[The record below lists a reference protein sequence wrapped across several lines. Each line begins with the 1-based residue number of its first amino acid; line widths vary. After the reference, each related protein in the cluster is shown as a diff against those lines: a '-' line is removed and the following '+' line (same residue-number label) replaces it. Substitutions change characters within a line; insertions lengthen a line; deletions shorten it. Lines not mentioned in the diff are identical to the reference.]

1 MFQLLVFDRDD
12 VIVDTENL
20 ILLFA
25 LKYQNRLISFES
37 VNLILK

>member
-12 VIVDTENL
+12 VIVYTENL

-25 LKYQNRLISFES
+25 LKYHNILIIFES

>member
-1 MFQLLVFDRDD
+1 MFQLLVFDMDD

-20 ILLFA
+20 IRLFA
-25 LKYQNRLISFES
+25 LKYHNRLISFES